1 MNHPAHERWLTACL
15 ALLLPLSLTSKDY
28 DHYSEWIVASE
39 MSRVPHPYNLDF
51 SPSKPRWA
59 YQVGIE
65 LDGMLDVYLRYGD
78 EQVAQY
84 LQEYPARMIDSKGN
98 ITGYSYKDFN
108 LDNVRPGHF
117 LLRYYQQ
124 WPTEKERLA
133 LDLLF
138 QQLENQ
144 PRTEEGVWWHKAI
157 YARQVWLDG
166 IFMGLPFYTAAAP
179 LLRQGK
185 EQSYYDD
192 AVSQILTT
200 DARTYDATT
209 RLCNFIIDSCDV
221 YSVSDVPR
229 ETLVEIG
236 EMLVKAKVQ
245 NWESSYTNRDVF
257 DGDSW
262 SMDVKF
268 GKDLIW
274 SGGYMAWPDN
284 DPTRE
289 INKIICNLC
298 KPQKGESESRQ

>member
-1 MNHPAHERWLTACL
+1 MIIFVKDVQMFKDMKKSFFIGIL
-15 ALLLPLSLTSKDY
+15 AATVILLLCSCFYFSGDKNKLNANEFTY
-28 DHYSEWIVASE
+28 YHYRVHNGYSG
-39 MSRVPHPYNLDF
+39 MSRECE
-51 SPSKPRWA
+51 
-59 YQVGIE
+59 IE
-65 LDGMLDVYLRYGD
+65 
-78 EQVAQY
+78 
-84 LQEYPARMIDSKGN
+84 
-98 ITGYSYKDFN
+98 YKDS
-108 LDNVRPGHF
+108 V
-117 LLRYYQQ
+117 
-124 WPTEKERLA
+124 
-133 LDLLF
+133 
-138 QQLENQ
+138 
-144 PRTEEGVWWHKAI
+144 V
-157 YARQVWLDG
+157 
-166 IFMGLPFYTAAAP
+166 TATM
-179 LLRQGK
+179 R
-185 EQSYYDD
+185 D
-192 AVSQILTT
+192 
-200 DARTYDATT
+200 
-209 RLCNFIIDSCDV
+209 CNFIIDSCDV